1 MRDHP
6 RTGSVDLTR
15 GRTLAASILKQVE
28 AGRRLDVAW
37 RESGAEDSP
46 ERGWIRALAYGTVR
60 LQGRLDNLLARY
72 CDRTLGEL
80 DPPVRRA
87 LRMGAFQILEMTSV
101 PDYAAVSQ
109 SVEYVRRSLG
119 RAAAGLVN
127 AVLRRVARHGWAG
140 SSYPDPAVDMVGHLT
155 EWGSHPSWLVERWI
169 AAFGPAGTRALVEM
183 NNREADTYM
192 RPIGTSR
199 EEAVAALAK
208 AGIAIDEAEV
218 GAGAEMWICLPSRA
232 KPADALAATPGIIQ
246 DPAASLVVEYAAPD
260 PGSLVADLCAAPG
273 GKALALGETGARVLA
288 ADISPSRLSLVADG
302 WRRLARSGAA
312 PPRPWTVVADA
323 RFPPVARAD
332 AVILDAPCSGT
343 GTFRRRPD
351 GRWRVTPETLRSLRL
366 LQRELLDGAA
376 SAVPPGGLLVYATC
390 SLEPEENW
398 CQIRDFLARRRDFRI
413 DAGAGASRH
422 VDGRGCLSV
431 LPHESGFDGAFAAR
445 MRRTG

>member
-1 MRDHP
+1 M
-6 RTGSVDLTR
+6 TR

-37 RESGAEDSP
+37 RESGAENSP

-60 LQGRLDNLLARY
+60 LQGRLDHLLARY
-72 CDRTLGEL
+72 CDRTLAKL

-87 LRMGAFQILEMTSV
+87 LRMGAFQILEMASV

-109 SVEYVRRSLG
+109 SVEHVRRSPG
-119 RAAAGLVN
+119 RAAAGMVN
-127 AVLRRVARHGWAG
+127 AVLRKVARYGWAR
-140 SSYPDPAVDMVGHLT
+140 SSYPDPAVDVLGYLT
-155 EWGSHPSWLVERWI
+155 AWGSHPGWLVERWI
-169 AAFGPAGTRALVEM
+169 EAFGAVGARALVEM

-199 EEAVAALAK
+199 EGAVAALAR
-208 AGIAIDEAEV
+208 AGIAID
-218 GAGAEMWICLPSRA
+218 GAGAEVWIRLPSGA

-260 PGSLVADLCAAPG
+260 PGSVAADLCAAPG
-273 GKALALGETGARVLA
+273 GKALALGERAARVLA
-288 ADISPSRLSLVADG
+288 ADISPSRLSLVAEG
-302 WRRLARSGAA
+302 WRRLARSGAV

-323 RFPPVARAD
+323 RFPPVSRAD

-351 GRWRVTPETLRSLRL
+351 GRWRVTSEGLRSLQL

-376 SAVPPGGLLVYATC
+376 SAEPPGGLLVYATC

-413 DAGAGASRH
+413 DPGSGASRH
-422 VDGRGCLSV
+422 LDGRGCLRL

-445 MRRTG
+445 MRRAG

>member
-1 MRDHP
+1 M
-6 RTGSVDLTR
+6 TR
-15 GRTLAASILKQVE
+15 GRTLAASILRQVE

-37 RESGAEDSP
+37 RESGAEDSS
-46 ERGWIRALAYGTVR
+46 ERGWIRALVYGTVR
-60 LQGRLDNLLARY
+60 LQGRLDHLLARH
-72 CDRTLGEL
+72 CDHTLAKL

-109 SVEYVRRSLG
+109 SVEHVRRSPG
-119 RAAAGLVN
+119 RAAAGMVN
-127 AVLRRVARHGWAG
+127 AVLRKVARHGWAP

-155 EWGSHPSWLVERWI
+155 AWGSHPSWLVERWI
-169 AAFGPAGTRALVEM
+169 AAFGPVGAKALVEM

-199 EEAVAALAK
+199 KEAAAALAR
-208 AGIAIDEAEV
+208 AGIAIDEAEGGV
-218 GAGAEMWICLPSRA
+218 GAEMWVRLPSGA
-232 KPADALAATPGIIQ
+232 KPAGALAATPGIIQ

-260 PGSLVADLCAAPG
+260 PGSVVADLCAAPG
-273 GKALALGETGARVLA
+273 GKALALGERAARVLA

-351 GRWRVTPETLRSLRL
+351 GRWRVSAERLRL
-366 LQRELLDGAA
+366 LQILQRELLDGAA
-376 SAVPPGGLLVYATC
+376 TAVPPGGLLVYATC

-398 CQIRDFLARRRDFRI
+398 RQIGDFLARRRDYRI
-413 DAGAGASRH
+413 DAGSGASRH
-422 VDGRGCLSV
+422 VDRRGCLRL
-431 LPHESGFDGAFAAR
+431 LPHECGYDGGFAAR
-445 MRRTG
+445 MRRAG

>member
-1 MRDHP
+1 M
-6 RTGSVDLTR
+6 TR
-15 GRTLAASILKQVE
+15 GRTLAASVLKQVE

-60 LQGRLDNLLARY
+60 LQGRLDHLLARY
-72 CDRTLGEL
+72 CDRTLARL
-80 DPPVRRA
+80 DPPVRRT
-87 LRMGAFQILEMTSV
+87 LRMGAFQILEMPGV

-109 SVEYVRRSLG
+109 SVEHVRRSPG

-127 AVLRRVARHGWAG
+127 AVLRKVARYGWVR
-140 SSYPDPAVDMVGHLT
+140 SSYPDPAVDMVGYLT
-155 EWGSHPSWLVERWI
+155 TWGSHPIWLVERWI
-169 AAFGPAGTRALVEM
+169 AAFGPVGARALVEAY
-183 NNREADTYM
+183 NREADTYM

-199 EEAVAALAK
+199 EGAVAALAK
-208 AGIAIDEAEV
+208 AGIAIDEAE
-218 GAGAEMWICLPSRA
+218 GGAEAGAEMWIRLPSGA

-246 DPAASLVVEYAAPD
+246 DPAASLVVEYTAPD
-260 PGSLVADLCAAPG
+260 PGSVVADLCAAPG
-273 GKALALGETGARVLA
+273 GKALALGERAARVLA
-288 ADISPSRLSLVADG
+288 ADFSPSRLSLVAEG

-312 PPRPWTVVADA
+312 PPRPWMVVADA
-323 RFPPVARAD
+323 RFPPVSQAD

-351 GRWRVTPETLRSLRL
+351 GRWRVTAEKLRSLQL

-376 SAVPPGGLLVYATC
+376 SAVPPGGFLVYATC

-398 CQIRDFLARRRDFRI
+398 CQVRDFLARRRDFRI
-413 DAGAGASRH
+413 DAGSGASRH
-422 VDGRGCLSV
+422 VDCRGCLRL

-445 MRRTG
+445 MRRDG

>member
-6 RTGSVDLTR
+6 RTGSVDLTG

-37 RESGAEDSP
+37 RESGAENSP

-72 CDRTLGEL
+72 CDHTLGEL

-87 LRMGAFQILEMTSV
+87 LRMGTFQILEMTSV

-109 SVEYVRRSLG
+109 SVEYVRRSPG

-127 AVLRRVARHGWAG
+127 AVLRKVARCGWAR

-312 PPRPWTVVADA
+312 SPRPWTVVADA

-366 LQRELLDGAA
+366 LQRELLDRAA

-398 CQIRDFLARRRDFRI
+398 CQIGDFLARRRDFRI
-413 DAGAGASRH
+413 DAGVGAWRH
-422 VDGRGCLSV
+422 VDGRGCLRL
-431 LPHESGFDGAFAAR
+431 LPHKSGFDGAFAAR